1 MNLFNNPRVT
11 KKTLCKNGAR
21 THIEEAHDHAIG
33 WHAFSWHAF
42 SLEQLI
48 PNDLTKQNPISRLD

>member
-1 MNLFNNPRVT
+1 MDLFNNPKVT
-11 KKTLCKNGAR
+11 KKDTLQNGAR
-21 THIEEAHDHAIG
+21 THNEGMFAHDRAIG
-33 WHAFSWHAF
+33 WHAF